1 MSLIVTYIKGGINMK
16 SILVLAQIVII
27 GVFALVSQHSE
38 SKSMEKEE
46 KKTIMKEYSNN
57 LNTATFAGGCF
68 WRVESDFEKG
78 LGR

>member
-1 MSLIVTYIKGGINMK
+1 MK